1 MSRKQ
6 QSVHAA
12 KQPMSTQRFHESE
25 TEKLV
30 GNAVVALMEL
40 SGTSVGR
47 PVVVSEAVLFVH
59 APTAV
64 EAPVVLVLFVHAPT
78 AVEAPIVLLFQ
89 PVVAPA
95 VVFAVTPQCKFSAW
109 HSMWH

>member
-1 MSRKQ
+1 LLP
-6 QSVHAA
+6 VTA
-12 KQPMSTQRFHESE
+12 E
-25 TEKLV
+25 LV

-64 EAPVVLVLFVHAPT
+64 EAP
-78 AVEAPIVLLFQ
+78 IVLLFQ

-95 VVFAVTPQCKFSAW
+95 VVFAVTPTTASTKLVVVEVDTLAFVVDTNVDDAPNEVAVND
-109 HSMWH
+109 